1 MRLNSLSVE
10 VVVWMIGCI
19 SYFSSK
25 RISKRI
31 DDYSVCMG
39 CVCEEIVNINLL
51 VENIKY
57 SLKIQI
63 KIELSC
69 LLF

>member
-1 MRLNSLSVE
+1 M
-10 VVVWMIGCI
+10 
-19 SYFSSK
+19 
-25 RISKRI
+25 
-31 DDYSVCMG
+31 
-39 CVCEEIVNINLL
+39 CEEIVNINLL